1 LGFIPQPNLQSW
13 LRDRKHRI
21 NVKQKADVGF
31 PSLTQP
37 TRYAI
42 ALQLLTTLTNK
53 ADVLL
58 QVFPLLHRKLN

>member
-1 LGFIPQPNLQSW
+1 MNL
-13 LRDRKHRI
+13 
-21 NVKQKADVGF
+21 KQKGDVGL